1 MRRRHCILHRVSL
14 QQLFVAPHATPFTAN
29 VSPMPLLRFGRP
41 WSASLYVASAVLL
54 ASCAS
59 TDGVVSPKSGVPSR
73 PLGIAVGVG
82 GVNVVISQ
90 VYGGGGNSG
99 ATLKNDFIE
108 LYNAGA
114 SSVDITGWSV
124 QYASATGTSW
134 QTTNLTGSIAP
145 GKYFLVQEAAGAN
158 AAAAALPT
166 PDASGAIPMSA
177 TAGKVALVNVTTAL
191 SVVCPTGATIVD
203 FVGFGPTAN
212 CSETSPTAATANATA
227 ALRKNNGATDTDNNN
242 LDFTIGAPN
251 PRNSASAGN
260 CGAPGAL
267 ASLTV
272 TPANSSVAVGSTP
285 TFTAAGS
292 DANGCPVAASVA
304 WASTT
309 VATATINAASG
320 LASAIAAGQTTI
332 SATSGAIVGATLL
345 TVTATANPIVAV
357 AVSPL
362 SPSVSAGGT
371 AQLSAAATDAN
382 GTAVST
388 TFVWS
393 TSNSAFATVNSAGL
407 VTGVAQ
413 GGPVTI
419 TATAPNAVSGAVAFS
434 VSAAAA
440 ITSITLS
447 ASTSSLPPG
456 FQGQLFPTARGG
468 STVVGA
474 TFTFLSLDPAIATV
488 ATVDNTGI
496 FTAVAAS
503 ASDPRIQV
511 TAIPTGGGTPFV
523 TVLTPFTVETPIT
536 APTSIYGANDE
547 FGRPTPA
554 GASPTDFLIARAQYV
569 LSYNQTR
576 GTPNWVSYEIDSRHM
591 VSGADR
597 CNCFSA
603 DPMLPLGAQLLTSD
617 YTNGGFDRGHMTRSF
632 DRTNANVDNATTFY
646 LTNIVPQQADLNQGV
661 WANFENALG
670 DSAKI
675 GGRTVYIITG
685 PLYAAG
691 ATPRFLKSL
700 NKVQIPDSTWKVAFI
715 GPYTTGNPFTRA
727 NINSWD
733 DLANTTVLAVNMPN
747 VAGIR
752 NVPWQTYLTTVDKIE
767 AATGVDVLSLLQT
780 AYQTAVEAGDRPPV
794 PSFTGG
800 ATGTE
805 GTAVSFNAS
814 ASTDPDLA
822 VSGFGEALT
831 YSWNFGDGTTST
843 LASPTKTFADNGA
856 YNVLLTVTDKFGWPR
871 TLARTTTIG
880 NIAPVPNFV
889 ARTATT
895 VRVGESVTFGASG
908 TDIGVKDAPWTFTY
922 DWADGTTYAG
932 TVTVLP
938 AASRPL
944 LRAKSWS
951 TPGTYV
957 VTLSIRDKDGSIGSA
972 SITITVT
979 P

>member
-1 MRRRHCILHRVSL
+1 
-14 QQLFVAPHATPFTAN
+14 
-29 VSPMPLLRFGRP
+29 MPLLRFGRQ
-41 WSASLYVASAVLL
+41 WSASLYVASAVLM

-59 TDGVVSPKSGVPSR
+59 TDGVVAPKSGVQSR
-73 PLGIAVGVG
+73 PLSLAVGVG
-82 GVNVVISQ
+82 GANVVISQ

-99 ATLKNDFIE
+99 ATLRNDFIE

-114 SSVDITGWSV
+114 ASVDLAGWSV

-158 AAAAALPT
+158 AAAAALPA

-191 SVVCPTGATIVD
+191 AVGCPTGATIVD
-203 FVGFGPTAN
+203 FVGFGTTAN

-227 ALRKNNGATDTDNNN
+227 ALRKNNGATDTDNNS

-267 ASLTV
+267 AALAV
-272 TPANSSVAVGSTP
+272 TPVNPSLAAGATSTFSA
-285 TFTAAGS
+285 TGS
-292 DANGCPVAASVA
+292 DANGCPVSASVT
-304 WASTT
+304 WTSSSIT
-309 VATATINAASG
+309 TATINAVSG
-320 LASAIAAGQTTI
+320 FATALVTGPTTI
-332 SATSGAIVGATLL
+332 TATSGAISGSTVL
-345 TVTATANPIVAV
+345 TVTAAVNPIVAV

-371 AQLSAAATDAN
+371 VQLSATATDLNSA
-382 GTAVST
+382 TVST
-388 TFVWS
+388 TFAW
-393 TSNSAFATVNSAGL
+393 TSSNTALATVDNTGK

-419 TATAPNAVSGAVAFS
+419 TATAPNSVSGAAS
-434 VSAAAA
+434 VTVTAPV
-440 ITSITLS
+440 ITSITLG
-447 ASTSSLPPG
+447 ASTNSLPPG
-456 FQGQLFPTARGG
+456 FQAQLFGTARAG
-468 STVVGA
+468 STTIDA
-474 TFTFLSLDPAIATV
+474 TFTFLSLDPAIGTV

-496 FTAVAAS
+496 FTGVAAS
-503 ASDPRIQV
+503 ASNPRIQV
-511 TAIPTGGGTPFV
+511 TATPVGGGMPFV
-523 TVLTPFTVETPIT
+523 AVLTPVTVEVPIT

-554 GASPTDFLIARAQYV
+554 GSSPTDFLIARAQYV

-603 DPMLPLGAQLLTSD
+603 DPTLPLGAQLRTSD

-632 DRTNANVDNATTFY
+632 DRTNANVDNASTFY

-691 ATPRFLKSL
+691 ATARFLKNL

-715 GPYTTGNPFTRA
+715 GPYSVGNPFTRS
-727 NINSWD
+727 NINTWD

-767 AATGVDVLSLLQT
+767 ASTGVDVLSLLQS

-794 PSFTGG
+794 PAFTGG
-800 ATGTE
+800 ATGNE
-805 GTAVSFNAS
+805 GTPVSFNAT

-822 VSGFGEALT
+822 VVGFGEVLT

-843 LASPTKTFADNGA
+843 LASPTKTFADNGG
-856 YNVLLTVTDKFGWPR
+856 YNVVLTVTDKFGWPR

-880 NIAPVPNFV
+880 NIAPIATFV

-895 VRVGESVTFGASG
+895 VRVGQSVTFGASG
-908 TDIGVKDAPWTFTY
+908 SDVGVKDAPWTVTY

-957 VTLSIRDKDGSIGSA
+957 VTLSLRDKDGGIGSA